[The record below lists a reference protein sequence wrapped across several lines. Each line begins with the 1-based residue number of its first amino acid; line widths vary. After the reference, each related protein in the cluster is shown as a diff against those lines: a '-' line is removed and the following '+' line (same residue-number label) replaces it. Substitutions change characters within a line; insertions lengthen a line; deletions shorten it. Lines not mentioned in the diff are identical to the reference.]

1 MMQLK
6 SISMSLIFLMIL
18 SCESNKSKSKD
29 KISDNPKKLETSVV
43 IPEGKY
49 NIDVNKSIVKWL
61 GRTPIKSHDGVISI
75 LEGSFSVNEKSFL
88 KGLVVIDMNTINC
101 TDLSGGGKTN
111 LEGHLKNDDFF
122 SVNTYPQAKISM
134 VSNLKS
140 VDGLIEFQG
149 ALEIKGKTN
158 PIIFQS
164 KIEEENGIYKAKGS
178 FSFNR
183 ALYDVKY
190 RSKSFFDDLGDK
202 FINDEIEIEIEI
214 STI

>member
-1 MMQLK
+1 MMNFKPLV
-6 SISMSLIFLMIL
+6 INLLIFLVIG
-18 SCESNKSKSKD
+18 CENNKSKVKQEALAS
-29 KISDNPKKLETSVV
+29 PKKLEANVV

-49 NIDVNKSIVKWL
+49 NIDVSNSIVKWL

>member
-1 MMQLK
+1 MNFKPLV
-6 SISMSLIFLMIL
+6 INLLIFLVIG
-18 SCESNKSKSKD
+18 CENNKSKVKQEALAS
-29 KISDNPKKLETSVV
+29 PKKLEANVV
-43 IPEGKY
+43 IPKGEY
-49 NIDVNKSIVKWL
+49 NIDVNSSIVKWL
-61 GRTPIKSHDGVISI
+61 GRTPVKSHDGVISI

-101 TDLSGGGKTN
+101 TDLSGGGKKS
-111 LEGHLKNDDFF
+111 LEEHLKNDDFF

-140 VDGLIEFQG
+140 VDGFVEFQG

-158 PIIFQS
+158 PIIFKS
-164 KIEEENGIYKAKGS
+164 KIEKQNGIYKAKGS
-178 FSFNR
+178 FNINR

-190 RSKSFFDDLGDK
+190 RSKSFFSDLGDK

-214 STI
+214 STL

>member
-1 MMQLK
+1 MKLK
-6 SISMSLIFLMIL
+6 SISMSLLLLMIL
-18 SCESNKSKSKD
+18 GCESNKSKSK
-29 KISDNPKKLETSVV
+29 KEILENSKKLESSVV
-43 IPEGKY
+43 IPEGEY
-49 NIDVNKSIVKWL
+49 NIDIDNSIVKWL
-61 GRTPIKSHDGVISI
+61 GRTPVKSHDGVINI

-88 KGLVVIDMNTINC
+88 KGLVVLDMNTINC
-101 TDLSGGGKTN
+101 TDLSGGGKKN

-122 SVNTYPQAKISM
+122 SVNTYPQARISM
-134 VSNLKS
+134 VSNLIP
-140 VDGLIEFQG
+140 VDGLIEFQA

-164 KIEEENGIYKAKGS
+164 KIEEENGTYKAKGS

-190 RSKSFFDDLGDK
+190 RSKSFFNDLGDK

>member
-1 MMQLK
+1 MMNFKPLV
-6 SISMSLIFLMIL
+6 INLLIFLVIG
-18 SCESNKSKSKD
+18 CENNKSKVKQEALAS
-29 KISDNPKKLETSVV
+29 PKKLEANVV

-49 NIDVNKSIVKWL
+49 NIDVNNSIVKWL

>member
-1 MMQLK
+1 MMNFKPLV
-6 SISMSLIFLMIL
+6 INLLIFLVIG
-18 SCESNKSKSKD
+18 CENNKSKVKQEALAS
-29 KISDNPKKLETSVV
+29 PKKLEANVV

-49 NIDVNKSIVKWL
+49 NIDVSNSIVKWL

-164 KIEEENGIYKAKGS
+164 KIEEENGIYNAKGS

>member
-1 MMQLK
+1 MNFKPLV
-6 SISMSLIFLMIL
+6 INLLIFLVIG
-18 SCESNKSKSKD
+18 CENNKSKVKQEALAS
-29 KISDNPKKLETSVV
+29 PKKLEANVV
-43 IPEGKY
+43 IPKGEY
-49 NIDVNKSIVKWL
+49 NIDVNSSIVKWL
-61 GRTPIKSHDGVISI
+61 GRTPVKSHDGVISI

-101 TDLSGGGKTN
+101 TDLSGGGKKS
-111 LEGHLKNDDFF
+111 LEEHLKNDDFF

-140 VDGLIEFQG
+140 VDGFIEFQG

-164 KIEEENGIYKAKGS
+164 KIEEQNGIYKAKGS

>member
-1 MMQLK
+1 MNFKPLV
-6 SISMSLIFLMIL
+6 INLLIFLVIG
-18 SCESNKSKSKD
+18 CENNKSKVKQEALAS
-29 KISDNPKKLETSVV
+29 PKKLEANVV

-49 NIDVNKSIVKWL
+49 NIDVSNSIVRWL

-202 FINDEIEIEIEI
+202 FINDKIEIEIEI

>member
-1 MMQLK
+1 MKLK
-6 SISMSLIFLMIL
+6 SISMSLLLLMIIG
-18 SCESNKSKSKD
+18 CESNKSKSK
-29 KISDNPKKLETSVV
+29 KEILENSKKLESSVV
-43 IPEGKY
+43 IPEGVY
-49 NIDVNKSIVKWL
+49 NIDIDNSIVKWL
-61 GRTPIKSHDGVISI
+61 GRTPVKSHDGVINI

-88 KGLVVIDMNTINC
+88 KGLVIIDMNTINC
-101 TDLSGGGKTN
+101 TDLSGGGKKN

-134 VSNLKS
+134 VSNLIP
-140 VDGLIEFQG
+140 VDGLIEFQA

-164 KIEEENGIYKAKGS
+164 KIEEENGTYKAKGS

-190 RSKSFFDDLGDK
+190 RSKSFFNDLGDK

>member
-1 MMQLK
+1 MNFKPLV
-6 SISMSLIFLMIL
+6 INLLIFLVIG
-18 SCESNKSKSKD
+18 CENNKSKVKQEALAS
-29 KISDNPKKLETSVV
+29 PKKLEANVV
-43 IPEGKY
+43 IPKGEY
-49 NIDVNKSIVKWL
+49 NIDVNTSIVKWL
-61 GRTPIKSHDGVISI
+61 GRTPVKSHDGVISI

>member
-1 MMQLK
+1 MNFKPLV
-6 SISMSLIFLMIL
+6 INLLIFLVIG
-18 SCESNKSKSKD
+18 CENNKSKVKQEALAS
-29 KISDNPKKLETSVV
+29 PKKLEANVV

-49 NIDVNKSIVKWL
+49 NIDVSNSIVKWL

>member
-29 KISDNPKKLETSVV
+29 KISNNPKKLETSVV

-49 NIDVNKSIVKWL
+49 NIDVSNSIVKWL

-158 PIIFQS
+158 PIIFKS
-164 KIEEENGIYKAKGS
+164 KIEKQNGIYKAKGS
-178 FSFNR
+178 FNINR

-190 RSKSFFDDLGDK
+190 RSKSFFSDLGDK

>member
-1 MMQLK
+1 MNFKPLV
-6 SISMSLIFLMIL
+6 INLLIFLVIG
-18 SCESNKSKSKD
+18 CENNKSKVKQEALAS
-29 KISDNPKKLETSVV
+29 PKKLEANVV

-49 NIDVNKSIVKWL
+49 NIDVNNSIVKWL

>member
-1 MMQLK
+1 MKLK
-6 SISMSLIFLMIL
+6 PIAMSLLIFLVIG
-18 SCESNKSKSKD
+18 CESNKSKSK
-29 KISDNPKKLETSVV
+29 KEILENPKKIEANVV
-43 IPEGKY
+43 IPEGEY
-49 NIDVNKSIVKWL
+49 NIDIDNSIVKWL
-61 GRTPIKSHDGVISI
+61 GRTPVKSHDGVINI
-75 LEGSFSVNEKSFL
+75 LEGSFSVNKKSFL

-101 TDLSGGGKTN
+101 TDLSAGGKKN

-134 VSNLKS
+134 VSNLKP

-178 FSFNR
+178 FTFNR

-190 RSKSFFDDLGDK
+190 RSKSFFNDLGDK

>member
-1 MMQLK
+1 MKLK
-6 SISMSLIFLMIL
+6 SISMSLLLLMIL
-18 SCESNKSKSKD
+18 GCESNKSKSK
-29 KISDNPKKLETSVV
+29 KEILENSKKLESSVV
-43 IPEGKY
+43 IPEGEY
-49 NIDVNKSIVKWL
+49 NIDIDNSIVKWL
-61 GRTPIKSHDGVISI
+61 GRTPVKSHDGVINI

-101 TDLSGGGKTN
+101 TDLSGGGKKD

-134 VSNLKS
+134 VSNLIP
-140 VDGLIEFQG
+140 VDGLIEFQA

-164 KIEEENGIYKAKGS
+164 KIEVENGTYKAKGS

-190 RSKSFFDDLGDK
+190 RSKSFFNDLGDK